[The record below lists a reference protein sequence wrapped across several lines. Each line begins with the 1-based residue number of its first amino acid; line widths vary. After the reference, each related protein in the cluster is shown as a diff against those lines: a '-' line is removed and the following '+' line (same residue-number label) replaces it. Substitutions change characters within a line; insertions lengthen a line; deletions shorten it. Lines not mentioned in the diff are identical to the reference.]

1 MANCHEA
8 FQDYNYK
15 IKLSDEKRAI
25 LISVRESL
33 RSRIKTN
40 FQRIPGIER
49 KNLGLDFQSQGSFVM
64 DTIIRPINDDY
75 DLDDG
80 VYFHDGLSK
89 SERPVPKVFHEWI
102 VKAVDTHNE
111 YEKVMDKPTCIRVQY
126 KQGFHIDLPVYY
138 ADDFD
143 SPDLGHIQKGWIL
156 SNPIEFIAW
165 FEEKTKSGFEKKF
178 IYESVR
184 HNEHFEKWYSDMR
197 KQDCQLRRLVRYLK
211 AWGDL
216 KRKEMPTGI
225 IMTILVANNFSIH
238 QRDDIALRNTLFNI
252 KDYLTRNGIICPRP
266 TTPVN
271 EDLFESATE
280 QEKKY
285 FMTALESFLNSANTA
300 IETSN
305 EQVAR
310 TEWQKHL
317 GNRFKLII
325 STEIFSKATP
335 NIAALQR
342 TASRSTPWLSII

>member
-8 FQDYNYK
+8 FQDYNEK
-15 IKLSDEKRAI
+15 IKLSDEKRTI

-33 RSRIKTN
+33 RGRMKLN
-40 FQRIPGIER
+40 FQKIPGNER
-49 KNLGLDFQSQGSFVM
+49 RNLGLDFQSQGSFVM

-80 VYFHDGLSK
+80 VYFHDGLSRG
-89 SERPVPKVFHEWI
+89 ERTDPKVFHDW
-102 VKAVDTHNE
+102 VVRAVDTHNE
-111 YEKVMDKPTCIRVQY
+111 YEKVIDKPTCIRVQY

-143 SPDLGHIQKGWIL
+143 SPDLGHLQKGWIL

-165 FEEKTKSGFEKKF
+165 FEEKTKSGFDKKF

-184 HNEHFEKWYSDMR
+184 SHELFDKWFLDMR

-216 KRKEMPTGI
+216 KRKEMPAGI
-225 IMTILVANNFSIH
+225 IMTVLAANTFSVH
-238 QRDDIALRNTLFNI
+238 QRDDVALRNTLINI
-252 KDYLTRNGIICPRP
+252 REYLERNGIKCPRP
-266 TTPVN
+266 TTPKG

-280 QEKKY
+280 EDKKY
-285 FMTALESFLNSANTA
+285 FMAALKGFISSANMA
-300 IETSN
+300 IETTSD
-305 EQVAR
+305 QVAR
-310 TEWQKHL
+310 TEWRSHL
-317 GNRFKLII
+317 GERFRGMSNDFITK
-325 STEIFSKATP
+325 TTP

-342 TASRSTPWLSII
+342 TASRSTPWLPIL